1 MTTKKNKTAI
11 TYRIG
16 ATANGNSWPLSVTVE
31 AAEVNILRPLHNWP
45 NKPAKAKQAALVN
58 DFIDHVDSLTFY
70 TRIWSGQAADGEFK
84 KMKGTSAN
92 NRTHGFAQVV
102 ARMIAAQAIEAARV
116 GLDQEMMLVGL
127 RVVVR
132 LLHPHDMRLIGR
144 NLRFDGA
151 SHLAVAHDSK
161 H

>member
-102 ARMIAAQAIEAARV
+102 ARMIAAPC
-116 GLDQEMMLVGL
+116 GLDVKIAKAKE
-127 RVVVR
+127 
-132 LLHPHDMRLIGR
+132 
-144 NLRFDGA
+144 A
-151 SHLAVAHDSK
+151 K
-161 H
+161 

>member
-116 GLDQEMMLVGL
+116 GLDQEMMLVTFAAPFGL
-127 RVVVR
+127 DVK
-132 LLHPHDMRLIGR
+132 I
-144 NLRFDGA
+144 A
-151 SHLAVAHDSK
+151 KAKEAK
-161 H
+161 